1 MALEIQDYLIQQ
13 RRKNVKVFERQG
25 RDLHDDTAKSA
36 RDLGQA
42 RLDHS
47 RLNLFTSL
55 GPGDKEDNFK
65 FKVPT
70 PGTLRLGLW
79 PADTTRIQLMDSRG
93 KLIADSEGTGKVKE
107 TYENI
112 ITSKKRVEVG
122 EYFIRITR
130 AESKTDLNEEIP
142 YSLQVQV
149 GSINREDY
157 DTTEYVADPNKKDET
172 YDPNSLANP
181 TAIARETEMVATMLG
196 NGLNNFNNLIT
207 KTTGIFGTIL
217 NRLFGG

>member
-13 RRKNVKVFERQG
+13 RKKNIKVFEREG
-25 RDLHDDTAKSA
+25 RDLHDDSAKSA

-70 PGTLRLGLW
+70 PGPLRLGLW
-79 PADTTRIQLMDSRG
+79 PTDGTRIQLMDGRG
-93 KLIADSEGTGKVKE
+93 KLLADSEGTGKVLEK
-107 TYENI
+107 YENI
-112 ITSKKRVEVG
+112 IKSKERIDVG
-122 EYFIRITR
+122 EYFIRVTR
-130 AESKTDLNEEIP
+130 SGTSDTSKEIP

-157 DTTEYVADPNKKDET
+157 DTTEYVADPKKKDEV
-172 YDPNSLANP
+172 YDPNSQARP
-181 TAIARETEMVATMLG
+181 TAAARQSEMIATMIG

-207 KTTGIFGTIL
+207 RTTGIFGTIM